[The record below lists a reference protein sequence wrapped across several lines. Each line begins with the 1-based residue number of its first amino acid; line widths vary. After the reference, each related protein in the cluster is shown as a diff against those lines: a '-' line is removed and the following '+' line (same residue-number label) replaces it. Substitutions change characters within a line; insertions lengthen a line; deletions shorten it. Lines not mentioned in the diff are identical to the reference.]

1 MAVQEAL
8 ISVTL
13 PAGADLRTHQFKF
26 VSIDNAGK
34 VVLTANNALA
44 QGVLQNAPNTNEAA
58 TVAIS
63 GIVKVK
69 VASGGITAGNA
80 VGSAAN
86 GAVKNAATASSRL
99 GIALVTAAENA
110 VAEVLFHP
118 IGA

>member
-1 MAVQEAL
+1 MATQEAL

-26 VSIDNAGK
+26 VSVDSNGA

-44 QGVLQNAPNTNEAA
+44 QGVLQNAPNTGEAA

-69 VASGGITAGNA
+69 CSAVVTRGGA

-86 GAVKNAATASSRL
+86 GALKDAVTASARL
-99 GIALVTAAENA
+99 GIALATGAENA
-110 VAEVLFHP
+110 VIPVLFQP

>member
-1 MAVQEAL
+1 MATQEAL

-26 VSIDNAGK
+26 VSVDSNGA
-34 VVLTANNALA
+34 VVLTGNNALA
-44 QGVLQNAPNTNEAA
+44 QGVLQNAPNTGEAA

-69 VASGGITAGNA
+69 CDGVVTRGGA

-86 GAVKNAATASSRL
+86 GLAKNAATASSRL
-99 GIALVTAAENA
+99 GIALATGAENA
-110 VAEVLFHP
+110 VIPVLFHP

>member
-26 VSIDNAGK
+26 VSVNSSGA
-34 VVLTANNALA
+34 VVLTANDALA

-69 VASGGITAGNA
+69 CSAAVTRGGA

-86 GAVKNAATASSRL
+86 GLAKNAATASSKL
-99 GIALVTAAENA
+99 GIALATGAENA
-110 VAEVLFHP
+110 VIPVLFQP
-118 IGA
+118 IG